1 MTWNV
6 LFRFK
11 ILCLYLSGQQI
22 IESED
27 NAQPTLGTDSNM
39 ECLNESIKSAL
50 ENQGNKF

>member
-1 MTWNV
+1 MFCSDLKFCV
-6 LFRFK
+6 
-11 ILCLYLSGQQI
+11 YLSGQQI

-39 ECLNESIKSAL
+39 ECLNESIKSAS